1 VTVETRASVSP
12 ADQIPAGF
20 DRVRGIVRTE
30 GYGALLRRIVRRG
43 VAPIVQISTIH
54 FFVREL
60 GENIASPSPVPG
72 VFVRDGELSD
82 LSTHAEG
89 FDPSQSRE
97 SLTERLK
104 KGHRFVIAITA
115 DGSAA
120 HTRWLSTRSAHVPE
134 IGLDVALGPG
144 EAYFY
149 NGYTRPDCRIRGI
162 DGLVRSY
169 IFERLQADGFR
180 RVYSYVRGN
189 NRAGMKAATRWQEP
203 AGGLRSL
210 RLFGVQRPLLSFRS
224 YRGPSLVPAVE
235 LATKEE
241 ASRRSKE
248 WQAWFE
254 SWLEKPLSMR
264 STGHSSLP
272 PEYFSSTAD
281 YVCSTLELDSEPGL
295 VLDLGCDSAM
305 ITRLVA
311 PRCQRLL
318 GIDLIPGLLAAGVKM
333 ALRAASG
340 GPVTFLAADG
350 TLLPLRSGTVAK
362 AYCCGVLQT
371 LPSREHG
378 VAMIEELVRVVRPG
392 GVVLV
397 GAVPDL
403 AKRADARKEVF
414 FRSSFASRL
423 RLLAS
428 LALPRGAKS
437 RLRSIL
443 GYPPAEPLVILDYDL
458 SGLAKRLESQ
468 GLECRVLDFPPEYWS
483 RDFRRTRSNLWIGV
497 PDR

>member
-1 VTVETRASVSP
+1 
-12 ADQIPAGF
+12 
-20 DRVRGIVRTE
+20 
-30 GYGALLRRIVRRG
+30 
-43 VAPIVQISTIH
+43 
-54 FFVREL
+54 
-60 GENIASPSPVPG
+60 
-72 VFVRDGELSD
+72 
-82 LSTHAEG
+82 
-89 FDPSQSRE
+89 
-97 SLTERLK
+97 
-104 KGHRFVIAITA
+104 
-115 DGSAA
+115 
-120 HTRWLSTRSAHVPE
+120 
-134 IGLDVALGPG
+134 
-144 EAYFY
+144 
-149 NGYTRPDCRIRGI
+149 
-162 DGLVRSY
+162 
-169 IFERLQADGFR
+169 
-180 RVYSYVRGN
+180 
-189 NRAGMKAATRWQEP
+189 
-203 AGGLRSL
+203 
-210 RLFGVQRPLLSFRS
+210 
-224 YRGPSLVPAVE
+224 VPAVE

-350 TLLPLRSGTVAK
+350 TILPLRSGTVAK

-378 VAMIEELVRVVRPG
+378 LAMVEELVRVARPG

-397 GAVPDL
+397 GAVPDS
-403 AKRADARKEVF
+403 AKRAGAVKEAF
-414 FRSSFASRL
+414 LRSSFASRL

-428 LALPRGAKS
+428 LALPRPVK
-437 RLRSIL
+437 RQLRRFL
-443 GYPPAEPLVILDYDL
+443 GYPAAEPLVILDYDL
-458 SGLAKRLESQ
+458 AGLARRLESR
-468 GLECRVLDFPPEYWS
+468 GLECRVLDFPSEYWS
-483 RDFRRTRSNLWIGV
+483 RDFRRTRSNLWIRV
-497 PDR
+497 PDRPAPRG